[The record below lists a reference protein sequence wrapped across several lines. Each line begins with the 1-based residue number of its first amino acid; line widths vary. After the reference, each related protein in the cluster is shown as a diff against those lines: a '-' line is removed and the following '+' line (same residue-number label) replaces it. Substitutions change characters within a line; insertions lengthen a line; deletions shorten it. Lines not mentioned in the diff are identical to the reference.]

1 MTNKIES
8 IYFSKQLFNRVSP
21 GLLLVIIIAVIY
33 IYFMKFLDHSLSWVP
48 YVVVLF
54 ALLKTIYFTFST
66 FRQVNKSIRQCHSFM
81 QLLWVFGILVF
92 LIIFS
97 FAADFTCLSAAN
109 ATSFLELKTSRNLSY
124 SGHLFGYFYFSVVTF
139 ASIGY
144 GDIVPVTVPARL
156 IVILEIAQSFV
167 MVVFGLSNINN
178 IHTTFK
184 NK

>member
-8 IYFSKQLFNRVSP
+8 NYFSKQLFNRVSP
-21 GLLLVIIIAVIY
+21 GLLLVTIIAVVY
-33 IYFMKFLDHSLSWVP
+33 IYFMKFLDHSLFWVP

-97 FAADFTCLSAAN
+97 FAADFNCLSTAN
-109 ATSFLELKTSRNLSY
+109 TGSFYGFKTPGNLSH
-124 SGHLFGYFYFSVVTF
+124 SENLFGYFYFSVVTF

-144 GDIVPVTVPARL
+144 GDIVPLTVPARL

-178 IHTTFK
+178 IHTSLK